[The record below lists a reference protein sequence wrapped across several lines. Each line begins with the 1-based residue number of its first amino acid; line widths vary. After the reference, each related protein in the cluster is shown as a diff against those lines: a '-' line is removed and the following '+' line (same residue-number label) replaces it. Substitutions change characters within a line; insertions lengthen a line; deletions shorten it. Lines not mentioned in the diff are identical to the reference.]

1 MNEKHN
7 TLKYTLIFLF
17 LIACLSIPAMA
28 TPNHPAYPMT
38 LNGGVIIN
46 GADAPA
52 GTIIEAKEGDKLLGT
67 TTVQV
72 DGVYGNSALNKL
84 PASKPDGASVDLYIQ
99 LPTMSSSVKVV
110 DTTWESSDKILNI
123 DANIDTNAGSGGGT
137 GSTSSGGGGVGG
149 AAIIGGAGEAES
161 ETPNGAEST
170 SNTKEDTQT
179 GEPIATQSLT
189 DGIKDT
195 VFQTRDAAKDDTILS
210 SILLVGFIALALLG
224 YMKYKET

>member
-7 TLKYTLIFLF
+7 TLKYTLISLF

-28 TPNHPAYPMT
+28 TTDNPAYPMT

-72 DGVYGNSALNKL
+72 DGAYGNSALNKL
-84 PASKPDGASVDLYIQ
+84 PVSKPDGTSVDLYIQ
-99 LPTMSSSVKVV
+99 LPTMSSSVKVT
-110 DTTWESSDKILNI
+110 DATWESNDKILNI
-123 DANIDTNAGSGGGT
+123 DANIDTNPGSGG
-137 GSTSSGGGGVGG
+137 STSRGGGSSGMGG
-149 AAIIGGAGEAES
+149 AATEG
-161 ETPNGAEST
+161 ETPTDVETA
-170 SNTKEDTQT
+170 SNTKDDTNI

-195 VFQTRDAAKDDTILS
+195 VFQTRDAAKDNTILS
-210 SILLVGFIALALLG
+210 SMLLIGFIAMALLG